1 MLSLHQAKDRKVV
14 IERVA
19 YHRNGICGNGFH
31 VILFTQLDG
40 TKMQGVVFEERGN
53 VAVFDREL
61 VGKGDIDFFSNSW
74 RGDEFEQA
82 LREGVAE
89 YQRAPEVLPAEKWAA
104 GWSPLVDPIPDIEHN
119 ISGNADAATDLL
131 SVIPKIAK
139 SRKRHS
145 NPPAQQ

>member
-1 MLSLHQAKDRKVV
+1 MLSLHQAEDQKVV

-31 VILFTQLDG
+31 
-40 TKMQGVVFEERGN
+40 VVFEERGN

-89 YQRAPEVLPAEKWAA
+89 YQRATEVLPAEKWGA
-104 GWSPLVDPIPDIEHN
+104 GWSPLVDPIPDI
-119 ISGNADAATDLL
+119 T
-131 SVIPKIAK
+131 
-139 SRKRHS
+139 
-145 NPPAQQ
+145 